1 MMLKSFFI
9 HALRVQLFHSVLC
22 IIWNVI
28 GVWQLSKGLPAIG
41 PTASV
46 AGIGIILVLSGL
58 LILGVHSRY
67 VALYLGVSGL
77 LFLAAVSAIYGG
89 FTKDPSFWPSEVWRY
104 AGIIVNTIGLI
115 GFGLALGYTK
125 QLKS

>member
-1 MMLKSFFI
+1 MILKPFFA

-22 IIWNVI
+22 IIWNVV

-46 AGIGIILVLSGL
+46 AGISIILVLSGL
-58 LILGVHSRY
+58 LMLGVRSRY
-67 VALYLGVSGL
+67 VTLYLCVSAL
-77 LFLAAVSAIYGG
+77 LFLAAVSALYGG

-104 AGIIVNTIGLI
+104 AGIIVNMIGLI

-125 QLKS
+125 QLKN